1 MINNGENIG
10 GFKMAKI
17 TVFECDIC
25 KAQSKKIFTFNFEI
39 ATILLT
45 NGDNKPIV
53 GTPTISHYDV
63 CSNKCAMKALSQMLE
78 VDIVEG
84 GEVSSTKTVNDLQ
97 LTLDIMPS

>member
-1 MINNGENIG
+1 MG
-10 GFKMAKI
+10 GSKMAKI

-25 KAQSKKIFTFNFEI
+25 KAQSKKIFSFKLEI
-39 ATILLT
+39 ATILLS

-53 GTPTISHYDV
+53 GTPTISNYDV
-63 CSNKCAMKALSQMLE
+63 CSNKCAIKALSRMLE

-84 GEVSSTKTVNDLQ
+84 GEASSVRTVNNLQ

>member
-1 MINNGENIG
+1 
-10 GFKMAKI
+10 MAKI

-39 ATILLT
+39 VTILLS

-63 CSNKCAMKALSQMLE
+63 CSNKCAIEALSRMLE

-84 GEVSSTKTVNDLQ
+84 SEASSVRTDNNLQ